1 MKVKKITKPFEGD
14 TYLVA
19 QAINRNAEMLENA
32 LKRIEKLEKDKRKDE
47 DTTKEESVA
56 DKVRAEFEK
65 QEKWLSQAGYNAY
78 NVSLAFNSVKRAL
91 GK

>member
-1 MKVKKITKPFEGD
+1 MMKEKVKKITKPFEGD

-78 NVSLAFNSVKRAL
+78 NVPWESEGDK
-91 GK
+91 